1 MKIVEVDEQGLPGN
15 VLAQSTI
22 KASELKYDE
31 QNVVETV
38 WNFDQPVRVDGEF
51 FVTIGGFPNNDG
63 DDIAMLVHRREV
75 GEKCSAWQYV
85 LDEGENWDY
94 LDTGKW
100 YENVDDPMSFAICPI
115 LDYNVTDLTA
125 LPTTLRDSQQLVAVN
140 GDQIDLTGAEQ
151 VSVYDING
159 RQVLNTRA
167 SASLSGLPSG
177 VYVVRALAGDQV
189 QTLKVIK

>member
-1 MKIVEVDEQGLPGN
+1 
-15 VLAQSTI
+15 
-22 KASELKYDE
+22 
-31 QNVVETV
+31 
-38 WNFDQPVRVDGEF
+38 
-51 FVTIGGFPNNDG
+51 
-63 DDIAMLVHRREV
+63 
-75 GEKCSAWQYV
+75 
-85 LDEGENWDY
+85 
-94 LDTGKW
+94 
-100 YENVDDPMSFAICPI
+100 MSFAICPI